1 MQRGVETERL
11 LQDEIKALNIMVDDL
26 VRTRDDLKNLLESEQ
41 DALHE
46 AEESLEAEKLRH
58 NEVEDKLR
66 LQMEQM
72 RETLLERS
80 RVQLDALRTGSL
92 KAMEEQVGKIRT
104 EAEVVLKEEMKH
116 AEKVLNDERMRGDRA
131 IVKEREV
138 LAELKE
144 EMRHAEKVL
153 NDEKMRGER
162 AIVKEREVLA
172 EERKSAEKKIAEE
185 TKKGEK
191 AVEKEQDKMR
201 KLIKALADKEKR
213 EMTAVRSSNNVSK
226 VKEAMSSSS
235 TKSTKKG
242 KGNKEGTNNGHK
254 EKIVSGGIPSRSNK
268 PKPTKGARMRGS
280 PNQ

>member
-1 MQRGVETERL
+1 
-11 LQDEIKALNIMVDDL
+11 
-26 VRTRDDLKNLLESEQ
+26 
-41 DALHE
+41 
-46 AEESLEAEKLRH
+46 
-58 NEVEDKLR
+58 
-66 LQMEQM
+66 M

-172 EERKSAEKKIAEE
+172 EERKSAEKKIAE
-185 TKKGEK
+185 
-191 AVEKEQDKMR
+191 
-201 KLIKALADKEKR
+201 
-213 EMTAVRSSNNVSK
+213 
-226 VKEAMSSSS
+226 
-235 TKSTKKG
+235 
-242 KGNKEGTNNGHK
+242 
-254 EKIVSGGIPSRSNK
+254 
-268 PKPTKGARMRGS
+268 
-280 PNQ
+280 

>member
-1 MQRGVETERL
+1 MG
-11 LQDEIKALNIMVDDL
+11 
-26 VRTRDDLKNLLESEQ
+26 
-41 DALHE
+41 
-46 AEESLEAEKLRH
+46 RH

-162 AIVKEREVLA
+162 AIMKEREELA

-185 TKKGEK
+185 T
-191 AVEKEQDKMR
+191 
-201 KLIKALADKEKR
+201 
-213 EMTAVRSSNNVSK
+213 
-226 VKEAMSSSS
+226 
-235 TKSTKKG
+235 TKKG
-242 KGNKEGTNNGHK
+242 KGNKKGTNNWHK

>member
-1 MQRGVETERL
+1 MG
-11 LQDEIKALNIMVDDL
+11 
-26 VRTRDDLKNLLESEQ
+26 
-41 DALHE
+41 HE

-80 RVQLDALRTGSL
+80 IVQLDALRTGSL

-153 NDEKMRGER
+153 NDEKMRG
-162 AIVKEREVLA
+162 
-172 EERKSAEKKIAEE
+172 
-185 TKKGEK
+185 
-191 AVEKEQDKMR
+191 
-201 KLIKALADKEKR
+201 KR
-213 EMTAVRSSNNVSK
+213 ECGEENSR
-226 VKEAMSSSS
+226 
-235 TKSTKKG
+235 
-242 KGNKEGTNNGHK
+242 GNEEGR
-254 EKIVSGGIPSRSNK
+254 ESRRK
-268 PKPTKGARMRGS
+268 RAG
-280 PNQ
+280 